1 MKFNT
6 TTSYTVFVLLEQR
19 LGNAQPRNTGLM
31 VELSMPTVAEI
42 HPSMKSSHWCFTSA
56 HFHCV

>member
-19 LGNAQPRNTGLM
+19 LDNAQPRNTGLM
-31 VELSMPTVAEI
+31 VELSMP
-42 HPSMKSSHWCFTSA
+42 S
-56 HFHCV
+56 